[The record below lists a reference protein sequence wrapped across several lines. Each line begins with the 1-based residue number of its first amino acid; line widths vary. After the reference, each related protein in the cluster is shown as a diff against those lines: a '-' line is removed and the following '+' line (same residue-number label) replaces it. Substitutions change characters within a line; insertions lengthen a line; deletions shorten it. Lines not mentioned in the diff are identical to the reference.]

1 MIHFLLLQ
9 NRQGKTRMSRYF
21 SSFEHDEKQ
30 QLESEVHKIITT
42 RDKKCT
48 NFVEFR
54 NYKLVY
60 RRYASLFFSF
70 CLDINDN
77 ELLYLETIHL
87 FVELL
92 DKFFESVCELDLVF
106 HFHKVYGL
114 IDEMFLAG
122 EVQESSKRVILD
134 RIAELDMKID
144 K

>member
-1 MIHFLLLQ
+1 MI
-9 NRQGKTRMSRYF
+9 
-21 SSFEHDEKQ
+21 
-30 QLESEVHKIITT
+30 
-42 RDKKCT
+42 
-48 NFVEFR
+48 
-54 NYKLVY
+54 Y
-60 RRYASLFFSF
+60 RRYASLYFSF

-77 ELLYLETIHL
+77 DLLYLETIHL

-106 HFHKVYGL
+106 QFHKVYGL

-134 RIAELDMKID
+134 RIAELEVRVD

>member
-9 NRQGKTRMSRYF
+9 NRQGKTRISRYF
-21 SSFEHDEKQ
+21 SSFEHEEKQ

-42 RDKKCT
+42 RDKKCA

-54 NYKLVY
+54 NYKLIY
-60 RRYASLFFSF
+60 RRYASLYFSF
-70 CLDINDN
+70 CLDVNDN
-77 ELLYLETIHL
+77 ELLYLETVHL

-106 HFHKVYGL
+106 HFHKVYAL
-114 IDEMFLAG
+114 MDEMFLAG

-134 RIAELDMKID
+134 RINELAVLTNK
-144 K
+144 